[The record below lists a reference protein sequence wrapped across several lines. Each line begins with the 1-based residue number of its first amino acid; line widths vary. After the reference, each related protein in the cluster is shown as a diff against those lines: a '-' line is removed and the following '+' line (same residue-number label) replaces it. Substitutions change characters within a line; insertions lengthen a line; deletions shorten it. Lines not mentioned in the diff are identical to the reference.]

1 MYCIKLSSSFP
12 YSLFLVY
19 KRPNQLFQMNTI
31 YYGILFRVHTF
42 FLIYLDGYD
51 KEVLLIPSRY
61 VVRFQFHYYLK
72 KIYDYDFNDVDEVSM
87 NIFIEMIVNDFYE
100 YVNSLNYEKEK

>member
-1 MYCIKLSSSFP
+1 MTNKETYRVDVVSTRD
-12 YSLFLVY
+12 YSVDFEKIY
-19 KRPNQLFQMNTI
+19 NT
-31 YYGILFRVHTF
+31 
-42 FLIYLDGYD
+42 
-51 KEVLLIPSRY
+51 
-61 VVRFQFHYYLK
+61 VVREEGTNDLDCISDAFGDNVEYYLK

>member
-1 MYCIKLSSSFP
+1 MIKKETYRVDVVSTRDYSVDFEQIYNAVIREEGTNDLDCISDAFGDN
-12 YSLFLVY
+12 V
-19 KRPNQLFQMNTI
+19 
-31 YYGILFRVHTF
+31 
-42 FLIYLDGYD
+42 
-51 KEVLLIPSRY
+51 E
-61 VVRFQFHYYLK
+61 YYLK